1 MFAEILRLCL
11 ILVILLLNT
20 GAQSDSEI
28 SVSSSGT
35 GVSEQGYISDSELYK
50 PHKQHRS
57 GSESDVSTASVNSTG
72 WLMVS
77 LSTLACI
84 LESGITLVHPHSRN
98 KSDFKDLIFPCY
110 VLQASYQLKTMNIVK
125 SINLHLKI

>member
-1 MFAEILRLCL
+1 M
-11 ILVILLLNT
+11 
-20 GAQSDSEI
+20 
-28 SVSSSGT
+28 SSAGT

-77 LSTLACI
+77 AF
-84 LESGITLVHPHSRN
+84 TLVLLCAITIPRV
-98 KSDFKDLIFPCY
+98 Y
-110 VLQASYQLKTMNIVK
+110 ETVTYVK
-125 SINLHLKI
+125 SGGSESEQYRDWCVRARVYKVNCTNHINNIDQEASLVCLLLLSIVLDG